1 MNQSDVVV
9 TTMSPAAFAP
19 FEGFPGCCAAAL
31 DASMRILWCNDH
43 FASLH
48 KTSTDDLVGQQFS
61 SLYPTDLARERE
73 TLMAP
78 ALDHDRPVTFL
89 QMLKGVCWFT
99 RAWPLDPEALGV
111 RGVFVVLNQANGRRD
126 ATANGVGQAAA
137 ARCSELGDLQ
147 VLTPRELEVFYFLAA
162 GMTVAEIG
170 ELMHRSPKTVE
181 RHLESLHRKMNFK
194 NRAELVRSA
203 VERGLTQF
211 TPEEWAIFVSRKRN
225 AI

>member
-1 MNQSDVVV
+1 MNHSEVV

-19 FEGFPGCCAAAL
+19 FTDFPGCCAVAL
-31 DASMRILWCNDH
+31 DPSMRVLWCNEQ

-48 KTSTDDLVGQQFS
+48 NAGADDIVGKQLNN
-61 SLYPTDLARERE
+61 LYPADLARERE

-78 ALDHDRPVTFL
+78 VLEHDQPATFF
-89 QMLKGVCWFT
+89 QMLKGICWLT
-99 RAWPLDPEALGV
+99 RAWPLDPDALGT
-111 RGVFVVLNQANGRRD
+111 RGVFVVLKQANGRRD
-126 ATANGVGQAAA
+126 TMTNGTGQIPA
-137 ARCSELGDLQ
+137 ARCSDLGDLQ

-181 RHLESLHRKMNFK
+181 RHLESLHRKMTFK

-203 VERGLTQF
+203 VERGLIQF
-211 TPEEWAIFVSRKRN
+211 TPEEWAVFVSRKRDAN
-225 AI
+225 